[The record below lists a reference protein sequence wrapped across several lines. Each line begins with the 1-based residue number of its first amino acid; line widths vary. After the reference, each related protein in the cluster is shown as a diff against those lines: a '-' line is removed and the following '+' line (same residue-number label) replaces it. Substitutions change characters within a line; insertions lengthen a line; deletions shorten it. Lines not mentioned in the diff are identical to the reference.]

1 MRPLSSGVNFCLL
14 SNRLSAKRFLHMR
27 AYVSAAMTL
36 WVLLVLAGC
45 SSTSKT
51 SQAKDQAAPIANADE
66 QILKTDPLERNYDPH
81 VIMKRAEAFFEKED
95 YAEASVE
102 YQHFLDL
109 HKAHM
114 LASYAQYRLGLCH
127 YNQVTTQDRDP
138 EHTRLTIEA
147 MEKLL
152 KDYPGN
158 AYEADARAKIKEGRA
173 NTAAYELYVGKHY
186 YRQSA
191 YLAALHRFERVIT
204 LYPESDDS
212 AEALYYLAKTYKD
225 LGSKERAVEHLNALL
240 TNYPKAKVRKDG
252 QALLASLSGK
262 PVKDVSVVSSAA
274 SKPSLPSPLP
284 PLPKTRSLSM
294 NPADIPPAGAN
305 GNGHQVIT
313 CNLNAPCD
321 GTPPP
326 AANGNG
332 AQVITCKLNVSC

>member
-1 MRPLSSGVNFCLL
+1 MLLPDVIMGLLSAGVNFCLL
-14 SNRLSAKRFLHMR
+14 SKWLSGKRFLRMR
-27 AYVSAAMTL
+27 VHVTRASILV
-36 WVLLVLAGC
+36 VLLVLVGC

-51 SQAKDQAAPIANADE
+51 SQAKDQATPIANADE
-66 QILKTDPLERNYDPH
+66 QVLKTDPLERNYDPH
-81 VIMKRAEAFFEKED
+81 VIMKRAEAFYEKED
-95 YAEASVE
+95 YAEAAVE

-114 LASYAQYRLGLCH
+114 LAPYAQYRMGLCH
-127 YNQVTTQDRDP
+127 YKQVTTQDRDP

-152 KDYPGN
+152 KDYPGS

-173 NTAAYELYVGKHY
+173 NTAGYELYVGKHY
-186 YRQSA
+186 YRQGA

-212 AEALYYLAKTYKD
+212 AEI
-225 LGSKERAVEHLNALL
+225 
-240 TNYPKAKVRKDG
+240 RKDG
-252 QALLASLSGK
+252 QALLASINGK
-262 PVKDVSVVSSAA
+262 PVKDVAIASSAA
-274 SKPSLPSPLP
+274 SKPSLPPPLP

-305 GNGHQVIT
+305 GNGHQVVT

-321 GTPPP
+321 GAPPP
-326 AANGNG
+326 TANGNG
-332 AQVITCKLNVSC
+332 HAPAIIDCKLNTSC